1 MAREPPSPSSPAGE
15 LPWVEA
21 AMAGDRLAFERLYKS
36 HARAV
41 HGLLLSMLP
50 PEDARDGVQEVFLAA
65 LRSIAT
71 VSEPARF
78 GAWLA
83 SIARNAAR
91 DVLRRR
97 RPEQGMGEQAS
108 ELPARERAPAVD
120 ARDEAARIL
129 ACVRELPEAYRE
141 SLTLRLVEG
150 MGGPEISA
158 RLGLTPGSVRVNLC
172 RGMKLLRERLAEGGW
187 S

>member
-1 MAREPPSPSSPAGE
+1 VGREPPSASTGE
-15 LPWVEA
+15 LRWVEA
-21 AMAGDRLAFERLYKS
+21 AMAGDRLAFERLYRS
-36 HARAV
+36 HERTV
-41 HGLLLSMLP
+41 HALLLSMLP

-97 RPEQGMGEQAS
+97 RPERDMGELAH
-108 ELPARERAPAVD
+108 ELPEPEQAPAAD
-120 ARDEAARIL
+120 DRDEAARIL
-129 ACVRELPEAYRE
+129 ACLRELPEAYRE
-141 SLTLRLVEG
+141 SLSLRLVEG
-150 MGGPEISA
+150 MGGPEIAA

-172 RGMKLLRERLAEGGW
+172 RGMKLLRTRLAEEGIA
-187 S
+187 